1 MAGSV
6 RAVACLMRRGDVSLC
21 VYTSLQ
27 REEQVTGSRI
37 LIVDDEPDLLE
48 LVRYNLVKAGYGV
61 VMAKS
66 GEEALVRLSTERPDL
81 VVLDLLLPGVDG
93 LEVCRTLKHNPQTAA
108 VPVLML
114 TAKSEEADIVTG
126 FELGADDYLTKPF
139 SPRVLLARV
148 KALLRGKSRQTLAE
162 DVVITHR
169 DLVIH
174 PGRHEVL
181 VQGRAITLTPMEFRI
196 LHVLARRPGWVF
208 TRSQIVARVQEDSA
222 MVTERTIDVHMVS
235 LRRKLGP
242 CGTEIETV
250 RGVGY
255 RFRDMIARRF
265 STHEA
270 DDGAHSYH

>member
-1 MAGSV
+1 M
-6 RAVACLMRRGDVSLC
+6 
-21 VYTSLQ
+21 
-27 REEQVTGSRI
+27 TGSRI
-37 LIVDDEPDLLE
+37 LIVDDEPDILE
-48 LVRYNLVKAGYGV
+48 LVQYNLAQAGYRV
-61 VMAKS
+61 VTAKS
-66 GEEALVRLSTERPDL
+66 GEEAMARVSTDRPDL

-93 LEVCRTLKHNPQTAA
+93 LQLCQTLKHNPHTAA

-148 KALLRGKSRQTLAE
+148 KALLRGKSRLELAE
-162 DVVITHR
+162 DAVITHGA
-169 DLVIH
+169 LVIH

-181 VQGRAITLTPMEFRI
+181 VQGRSTSLTPMEFRI

-208 TRSQIVARVQEDSA
+208 TRSQIVARVQDDYA
-222 MVTERTIDVHMVS
+222 VVTERTIDVHMVS

-242 CGTEIETV
+242 CGTEVETV

-255 RFRDMIARRF
+255 RFRDTVARRLPLRGI
-265 STHEA
+265 
-270 DDGAHSYH
+270 DDGTHSHY